1 MARSVRAK
9 PEMDRVLYFDPYQ
22 DSYEHLIAGFSK
34 HFKYAYQN
42 EVRMI
47 WRLKS
52 GTAPKELF
60 IEAGT
65 LSDIAE
71 LVRTA

>member
-1 MARSVRAK
+1 
-9 PEMDRVLYFDPYQ
+9 
-22 DSYEHLIAGFSK
+22 
-34 HFKYAYQN
+34 
-42 EVRMI
+42 MI
-47 WRLKS
+47 WRPKS

-71 LVRTA
+71 LVRTI